1 MSKGNKKLP
10 KTTGIISLP
19 AGITCPGANSCKAF
33 AIMNDKTNK
42 RELKRGDE
50 SLFTCF
56 AASEE
61 LRYPNVYNSRR
72 YNYNLINSYVIKKD
86 LNGLTDLINQS
97 IKANR
102 KNINKV
108 RIHESGD
115 FFNII
120 YLKAWLN
127 VAKLN
132 KDLKFYCYSKSLEYF
147 LKVLL
152 PNNFYL
158 TASYGGRY
166 DYLIDQGYFTKYSK
180 VVFSENEAKQL
191 GLEIDKD
198 DSLCFGNKP
207 FALLLHGTQEKN
219 TKASEALKLIRRD
232 KKTKVKTSKK
242 SNWIDKLN
250 KYYEHPYIIKK

>member
-1 MSKGNKKLP
+1 MILKMSKGNAKLS
-10 KTTGIISLP
+10 KDTLILSIT
-19 AGITCPGANSCKAF
+19 AGLTCPGSNNCKAWVTSKD
-33 AIMNDKTNK
+33 DKRILN
-42 RELKRGDE
+42 RGSE

-61 LRYPNVYNSRR
+61 LRYPNVFKSRK
-72 YNYNLINSYVIKKD
+72 YNYDLINSYVIKKD
-86 LNGLTDLINQS
+86 LKGLTDLINRSIQS
-97 IKANR
+97 NR
-102 KNINKV
+102 KNITKV

-132 KDLKFYCYSKSLEYF
+132 KDLKFYCYSKSLDFF

-152 PNNFYL
+152 PNNFFMV
-158 TASYGGRY
+158 ASYGGRY
-166 DYLIDQGYFTKYSK
+166 DHLINQGYFTKYSK
-180 VVFSENEAKQL
+180 VVFSENEAIRL

-207 FALLLHGTQEKN
+207 FALLLHGMQEKN
-219 TKASEALKLIRRD
+219 TLSAMALREIRRN
-232 KKTKVKTSKK
+232 KKLTNV
-242 SNWIDKLN
+242 
-250 KYYEHPYIIKK
+250 